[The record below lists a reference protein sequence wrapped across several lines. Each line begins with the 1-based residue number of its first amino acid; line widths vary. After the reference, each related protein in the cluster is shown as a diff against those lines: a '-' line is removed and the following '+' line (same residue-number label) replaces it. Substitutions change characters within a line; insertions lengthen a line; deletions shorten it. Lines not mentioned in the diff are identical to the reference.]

1 MRTYIVS
8 WCFYRLGDDH
18 SNDYWIAAESYTEA
32 RKAYRRALDAGADIA
47 TISQVVESTDY
58 EAGGDVCLTS

>member
-18 SNDYWIAAESYTEA
+18 SNDYWVTAESYTEA
-32 RKAYRRALDAGADIA
+32 RRAYRRALDAGADIA

-58 EAGGDVCLTS
+58 DGGQVTCPM